1 MISGP
6 PPDPVPVPASVRR
19 LAGDATI
26 RPVWRNELGGVTFQL
41 GSGSGRRFVKWQ
53 PPGVSIDLAAEADRL
68 NWAGKF
74 TPVPGVL
81 ELGADE
87 QGNWLHTEGV
97 PGDTPVAERWLSE
110 PRPAVVA
117 IGAGLRAFHEALP
130 VADCPFRW
138 LPEGDQPAPGIDP
151 EQLVVC
157 HGDACA
163 PNTLVDPSGRWAGH
177 VDLGAL
183 GVGDRWADLAIA
195 TWSTQWNYGP
205 GWENVLLAAY
215 GVAPDPE
222 RIRLYRELWG
232 SSPSGPPLSDHFR

>member
-6 PPDPVPVPASVRR
+6 PPDPVPVPATVHRI
-19 LAGDATI
+19 AGVATI

-41 GSGSGRRFVKWQ
+41 GAGSGRRFVKWQ
-53 PPGVSIDLAAEADRL
+53 PPGVPIDLAGEAARL
-68 NWAGKF
+68 SWAAKF
-74 TPVPGVL
+74 TPVPRVL

-87 QGNWLHTEGV
+87 QGNWLLTEGV
-97 PGDTPVAERWLSE
+97 PGDTAVARRWLIE

-117 IGAGLRAFHEALP
+117 IGEGLRAFHEALP
-130 VADCPFRW
+130 VAECPFRW
-138 LPEGDQPAPGIDP
+138 HPEGGQPAPGIEP

-205 GWENVLLAAY
+205 GWEHVLIAAY
-215 GVAPDPE
+215 GVEPDPE
-222 RIRLYRELWG
+222 RTRLYRELWG
-232 SSPSGPPLSDHFR
+232 SGPSGPPLSDHLR

>member
-6 PPDPVPVPASVRR
+6 PPDPVPVPVSVRR
-19 LAGDATI
+19 SAGDATI

-41 GSGSGRRFVKWQ
+41 GSGSDRRFVKWQ
-53 PPGVSIDLAAEADRL
+53 PPGVSIDLTAEADRL
-68 NWAGKF
+68 TWAGKF
-74 TPVPGVL
+74 TPVPSVL

-87 QGNWLHTEGV
+87 QGNWLLTEGV
-97 PGDTPVAERWLSE
+97 PGDTAVAERWLRE

-117 IGAGLRAFHEALP
+117 IGEGLRVFHEALP

-138 LPEGDQPAPGIDP
+138 QPGDDQPAPGIDP

-163 PNTLVDPSGRWAGH
+163 PNTLVDVSGRWAGH

-205 GWENVLLAAY
+205 DWENMLLDAY
-215 GVAPDPE
+215 GVAPDTD

-232 SSPSGPPLSDHFR
+232 SSLSGPPLSDQFR

>member
-1 MISGP
+1 M
-6 PPDPVPVPASVRR
+6 
-19 LAGDATI
+19 AGVAAI

-41 GSGSGRRFVKWQ
+41 GEGSGRRFVKWQ
-53 PPGVSIDLAAEADRL
+53 PPGVSIDLPAEAVRL
-68 NWAGKF
+68 SWAGKF
-74 TPVPGVL
+74 TPVPRVL
-81 ELGADE
+81 ELGADG
-87 QGNWLHTEGV
+87 QGDWMLTEGV
-97 PGDTPVAERWLSE
+97 PGDTAVAERWLVE

-117 IGAGLRAFHEALP
+117 IGEGLRAFHDALP

-138 LPEGDQPAPGIDP
+138 HPEGEHPTPEVEP

-183 GVGDRWADLAIA
+183 GAGDRWADLAIA

-205 GWENVLLAAY
+205 GWEDTLLAAY

-232 SSPSGPPLSDHFR
+232 SGPSGPPLSDHLR

>member
-6 PPDPVPVPASVRR
+6 PPDPVPVPATVHR
-19 LAGDATI
+19 LAGVATI

-41 GSGSGRRFVKWQ
+41 GAGSGRRFVKWQ
-53 PPGVSIDLAAEADRL
+53 PPDVSVDLAAEAARL
-68 NWAGKF
+68 SWAGKF
-74 TPVPGVL
+74 TPVPRVL

-87 QGNWLHTEGV
+87 QGNWLLTEGV
-97 PGDTPVAERWLSE
+97 PGETAVAERWLTE

-117 IGAGLRAFHEALP
+117 IGEGLRAFHQALP
-130 VADCPFRW
+130 VAECPFRW
-138 LPEGDQPAPGIDP
+138 LPEDGQPAPGVES

-205 GWENVLLAAY
+205 GWEHVLLAAY

-222 RIRLYRELWG
+222 RTRLYRELWG
-232 SSPSGPPLSDHFR
+232 SGPSGPPLRDHLR